1 MSSSTKVVPVLHPNM
16 HPKTTLSNT
25 KSTTISSDEYTP
37 LRIPKW
43 LRRPVQTDK
52 SYSETHN
59 ALKKN
64 GLHTVCEDAKCPN
77 RHECWNNGTA
87 TIMILGNIC
96 TRACRFCS
104 ILTGR
109 PTGLDTEE
117 PFRVADAV
125 QKMGLKHVVITS
137 VTRDDLRDGG
147 AEIFAQ
153 SIERVKERMPT
164 ITVEVLTPD
173 FWGRKENLY
182 KVLDAGPIV
191 FNHNIETVK
200 RLQRSI
206 RSGATYSRSM
216 KILKLASEHSDIK
229 VKSGIMVGLGESK
242 DEVMETIRDLYENGV
257 RLLTI
262 GQYMCPTKEHAPIDR
277 FVEPSEFL
285 ELEQLAYKVGFDA
298 VASGPL
304 VRSSY
309 RADKMIKT

>member
-1 MSSSTKVVPVLHPNM
+1 MAERIESKFMLHPDM
-16 HPKTTLSNT
+16 HPKKMSLEN
-25 KSTTISSDEYTP
+25 KP
-37 LRIPKW
+37 LRIPEW
-43 LRRPVQTDK
+43 LRRPIQTDK
-52 SYSETHN
+52 SYAETHN

-77 RHECWNNGTA
+77 RHECWNHGTA

-104 ILTGR
+104 IATGK
-109 PTGLDTEE
+109 PIGLDLLE
-117 PFRVADAV
+117 PQRVALAV
-125 QKMGLKHVVITS
+125 EKMGLKHVVITS
-137 VTRDDLRDGG
+137 VTRDDLHDGG

-153 SIERVKERMPT
+153 TIEQVKKRIPS

-182 KVLDAGPIV
+182 RVLDAGPIV

-206 RSGATYSRSM
+206 RSGATYDRSM
-216 KILKLASEHSDIK
+216 KILRFASEHSNIK
-229 VKSGIMVGLGESK
+229 VKSGIMVGLGE
-242 DEVMETIRDLYENGV
+242 DNIEVMQTIQDLYDNGV

-262 GQYMCPTKEHAPIDR
+262 GQYMSPTKEHAPTHR
-277 FVEPSEFL
+277 FVEPHEFVDL
-285 ELEQLAYKVGFDA
+285 EDAAYAIGFDA

>member
-1 MSSSTKVVPVLHPNM
+1 M
-16 HPKTTLSNT
+16 HPKTALSNI

-77 RHECWNNGTA
+77 RHECWNNGTT

-117 PFRVADAV
+117 PVRVADAV

-153 SIERVKERMPT
+153 TIERVKERMPT

-173 FWGRKENLY
+173 FWGRKE
-182 KVLDAGPIV
+182 
-191 FNHNIETVK
+191 
-200 RLQRSI
+200 
-206 RSGATYSRSM
+206 
-216 KILKLASEHSDIK
+216 
-229 VKSGIMVGLGESK
+229 KSL
-242 DEVMETIRDLYENGV
+242 
-257 RLLTI
+257 
-262 GQYMCPTKEHAPIDR
+262 
-277 FVEPSEFL
+277 
-285 ELEQLAYKVGFDA
+285 
-298 VASGPL
+298 
-304 VRSSY
+304 
-309 RADKMIKT
+309 